1 MQRTFPFLCTPP
13 PTNYPLFLSLSLCVS
28 RPLRTVSCLKFLSHV
43 FALDTLLTWV
53 ARLLQYSLSC
63 TVLITVWQA
72 VRLLLLLV
80 LLAPIVLTVCCCCC
94 CLHCRA
100 AVARPSLWWLLL
112 FSLLHNLQPVAI
124 VSLVKAGPAFYKYP
138 ANRKVFQGD
147 MLGMKGEYTSVV
159 E

>member
-1 MQRTFPFLCTPP
+1 MISVMQRTFPFLSTPHQLTTP
-13 PTNYPLFLSLSLCVS
+13 SFSLSLCAS
-28 RPLRTVSCLKFLSHV
+28 RPLRTVSCLKFLSHI

-53 ARLLQYSLSC
+53 ARLLQYSFSC

-138 ANRKVFQGD
+138 ANRKVFQGG
-147 MLGMKGEYTSVV
+147 MLRMKGE
-159 E
+159 